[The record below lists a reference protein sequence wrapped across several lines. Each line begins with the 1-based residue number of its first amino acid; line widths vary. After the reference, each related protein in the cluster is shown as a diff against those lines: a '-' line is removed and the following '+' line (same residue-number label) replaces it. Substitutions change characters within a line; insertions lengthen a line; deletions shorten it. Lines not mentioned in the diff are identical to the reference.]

1 MKLQAVLVSAVLV
14 LAVNSASVMAPEEDS
29 LRCDVC
35 KAAIGEFKVILADKS
50 TIAQLNMIGA
60 WFCKTLP
67 VQNCDK
73 FWADTIAALYDWA
86 NGLDEDYVCKKM
98 EACASYADEPIQSI
112 FSPAAIGDD
121 DPFCEY
127 CHLALNELKK
137 VSTDPDVL
145 IMTKDLPKVIC
156 DAVDVPGCLTSMTL
170 FFKYGLEVCQNLD
183 VNKTCINWTM
193 CKEMTSE
200 EKDTCAQCTQVAD
213 LVMTQLQNKMN
224 FGGMSGRDM
233 CGFVR
238 LC

>member
-1 MKLQAVLVSAVLV
+1 MKAVLVAAVLI
-14 LAVNSASVMAPEEDS
+14 LAVNSASVMVPDGDTPKCEF
-29 LRCDVC
+29 C
-35 KAAIGEFKVILADKS
+35 KAAIREFKVILTDKN
-50 TIAQLNMIGA
+50 TIAQLDMIGV
-60 WFCKTLP
+60 WFCANFP
-67 VQNCDK
+67 IQNCDK
-73 FWADTIAALYDWA
+73 FWADTLKTADDWVAAL
-86 NGLDEDYVCKKM
+86 NEDYVCKKM
-98 EACASYADEPIQSI
+98 EECPNYDDEPIQSI

-127 CHLALNELKK
+127 CHLAMNELKK

-145 IMTKDLPKVIC
+145 ILTKDLPKVIC
-156 DAVDVPGCLTSMTL
+156 DAVDVPGCLTSMTI

-213 LVMTQLQNKMN
+213 LMMTQLQNKMN
-224 FGGMSGRDM
+224 LSGRDM
-233 CGFVR
+233 CGFVG